1 VLGFCHSRPMPTF
14 RTGGR
19 IVATVLTLTVL
30 TAPAACSKDDAE
42 QASPTELLAKA
53 KTTMDTTTSVHFLLS
68 SSDVPGGGSRLI
80 GGEGVAARPPAFQGK
95 LDVLINGGKV
105 SIDIISVGGQV
116 YAKLPFSPGYAKAD
130 PKTLG
135 LSDPALL
142 IDPRTGLS
150 RLVADLRNPKAAGE
164 ARINGEV
171 VAQIDGEVDGQLVK
185 DTLTSADPATPVKV
199 KAYVVKDSG
208 QLRRAV
214 LTGPFF
220 IKGTDSTF
228 TLVLDRYGEKV
239 SISAPPVA

>member
-1 VLGFCHSRPMPTF
+1 MPTF

-30 TAPAACSKDDAE
+30 TAPAACSKDDAP

-53 KTTMDTTTSVHFLLS
+53 KSTMDTTTSVHFLLS
-68 SSDVPGGGSRLI
+68 SSSVPGGGSRLI

-105 SIDIISVGGQV
+105 SIDVISVGGQV
-116 YAKLPFSPGYAKAD
+116 YAKLPFAPGFQKAD

-142 IDPRTGLS
+142 IDTRTGLS
-150 RLVADLRNPKAAGE
+150 RLVADLKNPKAVGE
-164 ARINGEV
+164 ARIDGEV

-185 DTLTSADPATPVKV
+185 NTLTSADPATPVKV

-220 IKGTDSTF
+220 VKGTDSTF
-228 TLVLDRYGEKV
+228 TLVLDRYGDKV

>member
-1 VLGFCHSRPMPTF
+1 MPTF

-30 TAPAACSKDDAE
+30 TAPAACSKEDASP
-42 QASPTELLAKA
+42 ASPTELLAKA
-53 KTTMDTTTSVHFLLS
+53 KSTMDTTTSVHFVLS

-80 GGEGVAARPPAFQGK
+80 GGQGVAARPPAFQGK

-105 SIDIISVGGQV
+105 SIEVISIGGQV
-116 YAKLPFSPGYAKAD
+116 YAKLPFAGGFQKAD
-130 PKTLG
+130 PKSLG

-142 IDPRTGLS
+142 IDPHTGLS
-150 RLVADLRNPKAAGE
+150 RLVADLKDPKVVGE
-164 ARINGEV
+164 ARIDGEV
-171 VAQIDGEVDGQLVK
+171 VTEIDGTVDGQLVK
-185 DTLTSADPATPVKV
+185 ETLTDADPATPVKV
-199 KAYVVKDSG
+199 KAYVVKGSG

-239 SISAPPVA
+239 TISAPPVA

>member
-1 VLGFCHSRPMPTF
+1 MPTF

-30 TAPAACSKDDAE
+30 LAPAACSKDDAAA
-42 QASPTELLAKA
+42 ASPTELLAKA
-53 KTTMDTTTSVHFLLS
+53 KSTMDTTTSLHFLLS

-80 GGEGVAARPPAFQGK
+80 GGEGIAARPPAFQGK

-105 SIDIISVGGQV
+105 SIEVISIGGQV
-116 YAKLPFSPGYAKAD
+116 YAKLPFATGFQKAD

-142 IDPRTGLS
+142 IDTRTGLS
-150 RLVADLRNPKAAGE
+150 RLVADLRNPKLVGE
-164 ARINGEV
+164 ARIDDEV

-220 IKGTDSTF
+220 VKGRNSTF

-239 SISAPPVA
+239 SISAPPVS